1 MVLGDFKFLGVPC
14 HSIGLDDLKVL
25 WQTMVVPN
33 ASILPHPML
42 MP

>member
-1 MVLGDFKFLGVPC
+1 MVLGGLKFLGVPC
-14 HSIGLDDLKVL
+14 HSIGLDDLKVF
-25 WQTMVVPN
+25 MADDGSAN